1 MKKETNQATTV
12 IEDIIC
18 DICGESVIP
27 NVLKKH
33 LKNANDFSDY
43 AKLTA
48 SFGYGSKRDGERFDF
63 DFCES
68 CFEKIRAK
76 VRELQGK

>member
-1 MKKETNQATTV
+1 MKKETSQATTV

-27 NVLKKH
+27 SEIKKR

-48 SFGYGSKRDGERFDF
+48 SFGYGSKRDGERFNF

-68 CFEKIRAK
+68 CFKVIEAN
-76 VRELQGK
+76 VRESQGK